1 MYLEASEKITMRT
14 PGTTQQ
20 QHPSIE
26 HEAGRSASSSVGRVP
41 RMNRRAPRWSA
52 RRRRDAWF
60 LLIALLLGIG
70 TIMTLSYGGA
80 QHAGQ
85 TSGTQPETFPP
96 AVTTTST
103 TAGTPAPTAR
113 VLAGTTRSHLYPF
126 PQSNVGLMQPAVDAR
141 GNVWV
146 GEMYANRL
154 ARLDSHTGVVTSWE
168 APNGKNGIMTTA
180 IDAQGNA
187 WFVEQSANYIGRFDP
202 VRQTFRI
209 FPLGTANGRPMGPQD
224 LQFDATGRLWFT
236 AAAGGRI
243 GQLDPATGA
252 IQTWPVPSP
261 GVGIPSA
268 PFSLTVTLDGQ
279 VWFGD
284 ITGGAVG
291 HLDPVTGHVTLYHLA
306 DPQATIFSMAHDAK
320 GRIWFTEI
328 VPGRLGMIDSTTGR
342 VTELPVPTVSGH
354 PAALY
359 GVVVAPGGDVWFA
372 NNGANALVR
381 YAPGTPT
388 YTFFKLST
396 SSAGLY
402 GLTLAPAGALW
413 FTASGSSTNYV
424 GEMSL

>member
-20 QHPSIE
+20 HLSIE
-26 HEAGRSASSSVGRVP
+26 HEEGRAASSGTGLPP

-60 LLIALLLGIG
+60 LLIVLLLGIG

-96 AVTTTST
+96 TATTTST
-103 TAGTPAPTAR
+103 TAGTPAPTAK
-113 VLAGTTRSHLYPF
+113 VLAETARSHLYPF

-168 APNGKNGIMTTA
+168 APNWEHGIMTTA

-187 WFVEQSANYIGRFDP
+187 LFAEQGANYIGHFDP

-209 FPLGTANGRPMGPQD
+209 FPLGTVQGRIMWPQA
-224 LQFDATGRLWFT
+224 LQFDVRGFLSITPAPC
-236 AAAGGRI
+236 GRI
-243 GQLDPATGA
+243 GRLDPATGA

-268 PFSLTVTLDGQ
+268 PFSLTGRRDGQ
-279 VWFGD
+279 DWFGD
-284 ITGGAVG
+284 
-291 HLDPVTGHVTLYHLA
+291 
-306 DPQATIFSMAHDAK
+306 
-320 GRIWFTEI
+320 
-328 VPGRLGMIDSTTGR
+328 
-342 VTELPVPTVSGH
+342 
-354 PAALY
+354 
-359 GVVVAPGGDVWFA
+359 
-372 NNGANALVR
+372 
-381 YAPGTPT
+381 
-388 YTFFKLST
+388 
-396 SSAGLY
+396 
-402 GLTLAPAGALW
+402 
-413 FTASGSSTNYV
+413 FTA
-424 GEMSL
+424 